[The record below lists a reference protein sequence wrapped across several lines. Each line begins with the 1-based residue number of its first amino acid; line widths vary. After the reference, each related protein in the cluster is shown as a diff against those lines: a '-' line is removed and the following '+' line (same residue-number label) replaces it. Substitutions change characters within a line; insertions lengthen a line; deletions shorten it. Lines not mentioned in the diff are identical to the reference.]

1 MTGAE
6 DVRDIVLWLI
16 FANIGAFGLM
26 VWDKEAART
35 GNRRISEKTLILSSL
50 VGGSIGALCAS
61 VLARHK
67 TRKQPIATILRAM
80 PLLHMGLAFFWA
92 ERLMLP

>member
-1 MTGAE
+1 MTGTE

-16 FANIGAFGLM
+16 VANVGAFCLM
-26 VWDKEAART
+26 VWDKEAARI
-35 GNRRISEKTLILSSL
+35 GSWRISEKTLILSSL

-61 VLARHK
+61 ILARHK

-80 PLLHMGLAFFWA
+80 PLLHAGLALFWA